1 MLTERPETSKS
12 LLQHPVTRAEPCS
25 VRRSVV
31 LAQAAVLRERRFEIG
46 FDRSSGDYRL
56 GVAASS

>member
-1 MLTERPETSKS
+1 MHTLTERPEIEVISMDEQS
-12 LLQHPVTRAEPCS
+12 LFGQAQ
-25 VRRSVV
+25 RR
-31 LAQAAVLRERRFEIG
+31 LIRAAVLHERRFEIA